1 MTSKYRTTDLCD
13 QYENQVSI
21 AEPIFRDYGGV
32 ESFSGRIATVR
43 VLNDNVLVSKALA
56 EPGDGRVLVVDGDG
70 SLRCALLGDRLAS
83 MAHANGWAGV
93 IVHGCVRDT
102 SELAQIVIGIKAL
115 ASHPKRSGKQGLGE
129 RDTPV
134 TFAGVTFTPG
144 QYVYADADGVIVAE
158 EEIGG

>member
-1 MTSKYRTTDLCD
+1 MTVRTTDLCD
-13 QYENQVSI
+13 QHEDKVHI
-21 AEPIFRDYGGV
+21 ADPVFRDYGGLK
-32 ESFSGRIATVR
+32 SFSGPIATVR
-43 VLNDNVLVSKALA
+43 VLNDNVLVSQALA

-102 SELAQIVIGIKAL
+102 SELAQIAIGIKAL
-115 ASHPKRSGKQGLGE
+115 VAHPKRSGKQGLGE

-134 TFAGVTFTPG
+134 TFAGVTFTPW

-158 EEIGG
+158 EEIGA